1 LQTETPGMNSIRDLS
16 PDQCLRSNVV
26 DFSSLSRN
34 VGRFDFRH
42 KTLLIPEMNRIGCN
56 LLAGVFRSFDI
67 DAVVMPTYQGLEMGM
82 AHTSGKECYPCQV
95 TLGDVLFFL
104 ENEQRRLG
112 PNFDPGKYVY
122 FMPEADGPCRFG
134 MYNKFQ
140 KIVLDSM
147 PEFASVRIGALSTRD
162 GYSLDGLVDSSK
174 IGVLRR
180 AAYLSVI
187 LADVLDRLLWRVRPY
202 EREPGSADRL
212 IEDATK
218 TLAASFEQHGDGG
231 KFSPILD
238 DFDEVL
244 RKGAALVNPDIRRK
258 PRIGVVGEIYLR
270 THVLS
275 NQDTIRNLERF
286 GGEAVNASI
295 AEWVNFTTYERI
307 LELENKLA
315 ASLKTLETS
324 KLPGDVK
331 KLIGYKLELFYQQR
345 VQSVV
350 YRRARRIIDIAD
362 DHRVGELDRIIRK
375 YDLYDFRIGTE
386 ASLSIAAAMSYVEEG
401 YNGIVNIYPFT
412 CMPGAITSS
421 IVKPLMQR
429 LGVPYLDAPYDSS
442 FQPGREGALRTFMF
456 QAQRHFERFRKA
468 RNLRTE
474 ADA

>member
-1 LQTETPGMNSIRDLS
+1 MQTENRVADSGPDLS
-16 PDQCLRSNVV
+16 ANEGLRSKVV

-42 KTLLIPEMNRIGCN
+42 KTLLIPEMNRIGCH
-56 LLAGVFRSFDI
+56 LLAGTFRSFDV
-67 DAVVMPTYQGLEMGM
+67 DALVMPTYQGLEMGM
-82 AHTSGKECYPCQV
+82 EYTSGKECYPCQV

-104 ENEQRRLG
+104 EKEKQRLG
-112 PNFDPGKYVY
+112 SAFDPAKYVY
-122 FMPEADGPCRFG
+122 FMPQAEGPCRFG

-140 KIVLDSM
+140 RIVLDSM
-147 PEFASVRIGALSTRD
+147 PEFSPVKIGALSTKD
-162 GYSLDGLVDSSK
+162 GYSLEGLVDSSK

-187 LADVLDRLLWRVRPY
+187 VADILDRLLWRIRPY
-202 EREPGSADRL
+202 EREQGAADRL
-212 IEDATK
+212 IEESTK
-218 TLAASFEQHGDGG
+218 SLAVSFERHGSSG

-244 RKGAALVNPDIRRK
+244 RQGADLVDPDVPRK

-270 THVLS
+270 THVHS

-307 LELENKLA
+307 QEIQGRLA
-315 ASLKTLETS
+315 AGLKILET
-324 KLPGDVK
+324 PGLLRDLRE
-331 KLIGYKLELFYQQR
+331 LIGYKVELYYQEH
-345 VQSVV
+345 VQSRV
-350 YRRARRIIDIAD
+350 YKRARRIIDIAE
-362 DHRVGELDRIIRK
+362 DHRVGALDRIVRENE
-375 YDLYDFRIGTE
+375 LYDFQIGTE
-386 ASLSIAAAMSYVEEG
+386 AGLSIGAAMSYVQEG
-401 YNGIVNIYPFT
+401 YDGVVNIYPFT

-421 IVKPLMQR
+421 IVKPFMQR

-456 QAQRHFERFRKA
+456 QAQRHFMKSGKGRRH
-468 RNLRTE
+468 
-474 ADA
+474 

>member
-1 LQTETPGMNSIRDLS
+1 MQTETSRVNSDHDFS
-16 PDQCLRSNVV
+16 ADSCLRSNVV
-26 DFSSLSRN
+26 DFSSLSKN

-82 AHTSGKECYPCQV
+82 MYTSGKECYPCQV

-104 ENEQRRLG
+104 ENERERLG
-112 PNFDPGKYVY
+112 SNFDAGKYVY
-122 FMPEADGPCRFG
+122 FMPEAEGPCRFG

-140 KIVLDSM
+140 KIILDSI
-147 PEFASVRIGALSTRD
+147 PEFSSVRIGALSTKD
-162 GYSLDGLVDSSK
+162 GYSLEGLVDSSS

-187 LADVLDRLLWRVRPY
+187 VADVMDRLLWRVRPY
-202 EREPGSADRL
+202 EREEGATDRL
-212 IEDATK
+212 IANATE
-218 TLAASFEQHGDGG
+218 TMANSFERHGAGG
-231 KFSPILD
+231 KFSSILD

-244 RKGAALVNPDIRRK
+244 RKGAALVDPEIPRK

-286 GGEAVNASI
+286 GAEAVNASI

-307 LELENKLA
+307 LELENRLA
-315 ASLKTLETS
+315 TSLKTRKTA
-324 KLPGDVK
+324 KLLSDVK
-331 KLIGYKLELFYQQR
+331 ELMNYKIELFYQQR
-345 VQSVV
+345 VQSGV
-350 YRRARRIIDIAD
+350 YKRAHRIIDIAD
-362 DHRVGELDRIIRK
+362 DHRVGNLDRIVK
-375 YDLYDFRIGTE
+375 KHDLYDFRIGTE
-386 ASLSIAAAMSYVEEG
+386 ASLSIAAAMSYVDEG
-401 YNGIVNIYPFT
+401 YNGVVNIYPFT

-442 FQPGREGALRTFMF
+442 FQPGRDGALRTFMF
-456 QAQRHFERFRKA
+456 QAQRHFNRSRKA
-468 RNLRTE
+468 EDRRIDS
-474 ADA
+474 DA